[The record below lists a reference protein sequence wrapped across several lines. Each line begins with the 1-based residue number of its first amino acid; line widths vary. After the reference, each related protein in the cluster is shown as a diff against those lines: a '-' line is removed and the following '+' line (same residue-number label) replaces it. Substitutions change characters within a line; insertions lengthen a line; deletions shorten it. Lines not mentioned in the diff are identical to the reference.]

1 MSQSKKKGPADEHGG
16 TMLLAILAATS
27 LEVART
33 EAHGFCPAVLAG
45 IIVLLAAMWFFRR
58 WLKASESSNILRSR
72 KPVAP
77 FVATGGLVAA
87 ATIPLFV
94 EVACAAALGHDQP
107 LEFYLHAWFRNL
119 MFGLI
124 VMPSRFGFQR
134 LGGLASLFLLVFA
147 SSLATSVARWIIVVL
162 YAAVGTWWLTSMYW
176 RPLDHCLAATNSS
189 AKPQASRWRTR
200 VVFAGGL
207 PLLLTLGVLL
217 FGGVTATTALNG
229 FMPTSG
235 GNRWYSESARAGVN
249 DGDALIAGKEDA
261 SSFGPVES
269 DLFLSSDEQSLY
281 DMFNEIYGEP
291 QKMKKQDRAIALASD
306 NKASRDEMHAKS
318 EQLRREFSA
327 VRQRPSQPQQKTLSN
342 RESDAL
348 LYVAG
353 RTPLHLRME
362 VFDRFDGTTWSHG
375 EVPPVTN
382 RLSVREIDGLPWLD
396 THLIPGRPMF
406 SGSETHT
413 VKTSRLKSNRIPSPL
428 HLNAVHI
435 AKVDRADFF
444 GWAEDG
450 ALQMNRESIPAF
462 TVFRMETQIAAPK
475 LLARATVSELAT
487 AESETMAAYVTLPE
501 TERTTQI
508 KEIAKQWTGDTTRGG
523 EQIEAVVSRLRKE
536 YTLDPQAVA
545 PTDCEDAVAHFLVD
559 AKRGPDYLFAS
570 AASVV
575 LRTLGYPTR
584 TVSGFYAAPENYD
597 RTSRHTT
604 VTKNDV
610 HFWTEVYIGCSTWI
624 TVEPTPGYAILQ
636 PRRTYSELLCDS
648 WSTAIAWCCDH
659 WLATT
664 NGVLF
669 LIIAVYFRREW
680 SDSIAVV
687 LWHVL
692 AVRSPQHCI
701 AATLWLLERRAR
713 LAGCRRPA
721 YKTLSHWYALRA
733 AASGQSVGQDLLGAI
748 ALAEWHLYANA
759 SGHNTPPTW
768 SNDEIRRICRRAKNT
783 WTLRQFRQ
791 SGSRQSAIATASVA
805 YSVDSCTLSRKSQE
819 TASPCP

>member
-1 MSQSKKKGPADEHGG
+1 MSQSKNKGSADEHGG

-45 IIVLLAAMWFFRR
+45 IIALFATMWIFRR
-58 WLKASESSNILRSR
+58 WLKASESSDILGSR

-77 FVATGGLVAA
+77 FVATGGLIVAT
-87 ATIPLFV
+87 TIPLVV

-189 AKPQASRWRTR
+189 AKPQASRWRTC

-217 FGGVTATTALNG
+217 FGGVTATMALNG

-235 GNRWYSESARAGVN
+235 GNRWYSETARAGVN

-291 QKMKKQDRAIALASD
+291 QKMKKQDRAIALSSE
-306 NKASRDEMHAKS
+306 NRKTGEETHARS

-327 VRQRPSQPQQKTLSN
+327 VRQKPAKSEQKPLCN
-342 RESDAL
+342 RDSEAL

-362 VFDRFDGTTWSHG
+362 VFDHFDGTTWSHS

-382 RLSVREIDGLPWLD
+382 RLSIRESDGLPWLD
-396 THLIPGRPMF
+396 THLNVGRQVF
-406 SGSETHT
+406 SGNETHT

-444 GWAEDG
+444 GWTEDG

-487 AESETMAAYVTLPE
+487 AEAETMAAFVALPE
-501 TERTTQI
+501 NESTTQV
-508 KEIAKQWTGDTTRGG
+508 EDIAKLWAGETTRGWTQV
-523 EQIEAVVSRLRKE
+523 ERVVSRLQKE
-536 YTLDPQAVA
+536 YELDPQAVVPA
-545 PTDCEDAVAHFLVD
+545 DCEDAVAHFLINT
-559 AKRGPDYLFAS
+559 KRGPDYLFAS
-570 AASVV
+570 AASIL

-597 RTSRHTT
+597 RTSRHTM

-610 HFWTEVYIGCSTWI
+610 HFWTEVYIGCGTWI
-624 TVEPTPGYAILQ
+624 TVEPTPGYAILR
-636 PRRTYSELLCDS
+636 PRRTCSELLCDS
-648 WSTAIAWCCDH
+648 WATAIAWCCDH
-659 WLATT
+659 WLTVT
-664 NGVLF
+664 IVL
-669 LIIAVYFRREW
+669 LVMVLAVKFRREW
-680 SDSIAVV
+680 SDGIAVV

-692 AVRSPQHCI
+692 AIRSPQHCV
-701 AATLWLLERRAR
+701 ATTLWLLERRAC
-713 LAGCRRPA
+713 LAGYRRPA
-721 YKTLSHWYALRA
+721 YETLSRWYAFRS
-733 AASGQSVGQDLLGAI
+733 AASSHSARQALFDAI
-748 ALAEWHLYANA
+748 ALAEWRLYGNM

-768 SNDEIRRICRRAKNT
+768 SNDEIRRICRQAKNT

-791 SGSRQSAIATASVA
+791 SGLPQAATATPSM
-805 YSVDSCTLSRKSQE
+805 SCSIDSRTLSWKSLE
-819 TASPCP
+819 TTSPCP